1 MLKPMLGVVA
11 LTLFASQAAL
21 AVTGGGATLPEA
33 LYKGSPDS
41 ILPATFSYEGGA
53 AVPASG
59 PS

>member
-1 MLKPMLGVVA
+1 MLGVVA

-41 ILPATFSYEGGA
+41 ILPATFSYEGWG

>member
-41 ILPATFSYEGGA
+41 ICRLLSAMRGWG